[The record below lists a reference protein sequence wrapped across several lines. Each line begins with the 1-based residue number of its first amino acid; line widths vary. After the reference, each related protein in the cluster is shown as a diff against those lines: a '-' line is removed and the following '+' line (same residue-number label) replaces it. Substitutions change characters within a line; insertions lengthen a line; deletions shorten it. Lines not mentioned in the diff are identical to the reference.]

1 MRIPL
6 RRRKPNV
13 ESGTKE
19 ILMREDNLPYSD
31 AAQPRGSAAD
41 LGVML
46 AAHRAF
52 RRDVTTLARAA
63 SRDTL
68 QDPVRRVTVGAGWEV
83 FRRQLL
89 LHRQAE
95 DTGVWPV
102 LRTRLAGSAVALS
115 VLDEMVAEHS
125 LIDPLLATVDQA
137 LDDEQLPLGDVIGE
151 LASTLRGHLDHE
163 ERDALPLIGATLT
176 AAEWLGVMASLQPAP
191 DLSELVSWLV
201 DGLPSNDA
209 ADVLA
214 MFPPALAQRYRGEWQ
229 PWYNAVSRW

>member
-1 MRIPL
+1 MR
-6 RRRKPNV
+6 K
-13 ESGTKE
+13 
-19 ILMREDNLPYSD
+19 DNLRD
-31 AAQPRGSAAD
+31 TDTAQPRGSAAD

-68 QDPVRRVTVGAGWEV
+68 RDPVRRVTVGTGWEV

-89 LHRQAE
+89 LHHQAE

-102 LRTRLAGSAVALS
+102 LRTRLAGRADELA
-115 VLDEMVAEHS
+115 VLDEMAAEHS
-125 LIDPLLATVDQA
+125 LIDPLVATVDQA
-137 LDDEQLPLGDVIGE
+137 LDDEQLSLGDVIGE
-151 LASTLRGHLDHE
+151 LASTLGGHLDHE

-176 AAEWLGVMASLQPAP
+176 DAEWTGLMASLQPAP
-191 DLSELVSWLV
+191 ELSELVPWLV
-201 DGLPSNDA
+201 DGLAADDA

-214 MFPPALAQRYRGEWQ
+214 MFPPALAQRYRGEWK
-229 PWYNAVSRW
+229 PWYDAVSRW

>member
-6 RRRKPNV
+6 RRQKPNV
-13 ESGTKE
+13 EFAIKE
-19 ILMREDNLPYSD
+19 VFMREDNLLDSA

-68 QDPVRRVTVGAGWEV
+68 RDPVRRVTVGTGWEV

-89 LHRQAE
+89 LHHQAE

-102 LRTRLAGSAVALS
+102 LRTRLAGSAAALS

-137 LDDEQLPLGDVIGE
+137 LDDEQLPLGDGS
-151 LASTLRGHLDHE
+151 ASSPARST
-163 ERDALPLIGATLT
+163 ATST
-176 AAEWLGVMASLQPAP
+176 TRSGT
-191 DLSELVSWLV
+191 
-201 DGLPSNDA
+201 
-209 ADVLA
+209 
-214 MFPPALAQRYRGEWQ
+214 RCR
-229 PWYNAVSRW
+229 

>member
-1 MRIPL
+1 
-6 RRRKPNV
+6 
-13 ESGTKE
+13 
-19 ILMREDNLPYSD
+19 
-31 AAQPRGSAAD
+31 
-41 LGVML
+41 
-46 AAHRAF
+46 
-52 RRDVTTLARAA
+52 
-63 SRDTL
+63 
-68 QDPVRRVTVGAGWEV
+68 
-83 FRRQLL
+83 
-89 LHRQAE
+89 
-95 DTGVWPV
+95 VWPV
-102 LRTRLAGSAVALS
+102 LRTRLAGSAAALS

-191 DLSELVSWLV
+191 DLSELVPWLV
-201 DGLPSNDA
+201 DGLPANDA

>member
-1 MRIPL
+1 MRQENRP
-6 RRRKPNV
+6 
-13 ESGTKE
+13 G
-19 ILMREDNLPYSD
+19 SD
-31 AAQPRGSAAD
+31 PAQPRGSAAD

-68 QDPVRRVTVGAGWEV
+68 RDPVRRVTVG
-83 FRRQLL
+83 
-89 LHRQAE
+89 
-95 DTGVWPV
+95 T
-102 LRTRLAGSAVALS
+102 TRLAGRADALA
-115 VLDEMVAEHS
+115 VLDEMTAEHS
-125 LIDPLLATVDQA
+125 LIDSLVATVGQA
-137 LDDEQLPLGDVIGE
+137 LDDEQLSLGDVIGE

-191 DLSELVSWLV
+191 DLSELVPWLV
-201 DGLPSNDA
+201 DGLPANDA

-214 MFPPALAQRYRGEWQ
+214 LFPRALAQRYRGEWK
-229 PWYNAVSRW
+229 PWYDAVSRW

>member
-1 MRIPL
+1 MR
-6 RRRKPNV
+6 K
-13 ESGTKE
+13 
-19 ILMREDNLPYSD
+19 DNLRD
-31 AAQPRGSAAD
+31 TDTAQPRGSAAD

-68 QDPVRRVTVGAGWEV
+68 RDPVRRVTVGTGWEV

-89 LHRQAE
+89 LHHQAE

-102 LRTRLAGSAVALS
+102 LRTRLAGRADDLA
-115 VLDEMVAEHS
+115 VLDEMAAEHS
-125 LIDPLLATVDQA
+125 LIDPLVATVDQA

-151 LASTLRGHLDHE
+151 LASTLGGHLDHE

-176 AAEWLGVMASLQPAP
+176 DAEWLGLMASLQPAP
-191 DLSELVSWLV
+191 ELSELVPWLV
-201 DGLPSNDA
+201 DGLPADDA

-214 MFPPALAQRYRGEWQ
+214 MFPPALAQRYRGEWK
-229 PWYNAVSRW
+229 PWYDAVSRW

>member
-1 MRIPL
+1 MRTDDRPH
-6 RRRKPNV
+6 
-13 ESGTKE
+13 
-19 ILMREDNLPYSD
+19 SD
-31 AAQPRGSAAD
+31 AAPSHGSPAD

-68 QDPVRRVTVGAGWEV
+68 RDPVRRITVGTGWAV

-89 LHRQAE
+89 LHHQAE

-102 LRTRLAGSAVALS
+102 LRTRLAGSATALS
-115 VLDEMVAEHS
+115 VLDEMAAEHS

-176 AAEWLGVMASLQPAP
+176 AAEWLGMMASLQPAP
-191 DLSELVSWLV
+191 DLSELVPWLV
-201 DGLPSNDA
+201 DGLPTSDA

-214 MFPPALAQRYRGEWQ
+214 MFPPALAQRYRGEWK
-229 PWYNAVSRW
+229 PWYDAVSRW